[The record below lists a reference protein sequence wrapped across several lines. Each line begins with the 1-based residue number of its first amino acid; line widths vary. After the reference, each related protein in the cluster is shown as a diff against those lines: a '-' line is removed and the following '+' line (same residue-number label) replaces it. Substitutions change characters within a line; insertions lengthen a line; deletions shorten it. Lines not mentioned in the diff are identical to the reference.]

1 MEGLRR
7 EKIGNICNIVR
18 NKRKAWRKVVMA
30 RRSSARGAGGLGWV
44 NMHLS
49 VGILLSAECS

>member
-1 MEGLRR
+1 MEGLKR

-30 RRSSARGAGGLGWV
+30 RRSSARGAGGL
-44 NMHLS
+44 
-49 VGILLSAECS
+49 